1 MVYKSK
7 RLNLL
12 SFSEREWSGRKEHSP
27 LKDDL
32 KVIAYKQAKEYIPG
46 EEQRT
51 VLLVEPHSFD
61 NGVLREQFFARTSSR
76 LDAEIDFGDKTLNLI
91 LLAHGYAERDTQIV
105 RSLNHVLT
113 DMKALEKWS
122 SQTMKLERIVLEFYG
137 CNVHKDYQYAPFL
150 DEIKKLAR
158 FGIPLVVAFGGVN
171 ELLTTGQFKHSQMG
185 YSDGIGMSGRLAKYS
200 FITFN
205 GAEIVSMK
213 CDFGYINQFQRKQK
227 QTYMML
233 CPHTGRGVWT
243 NGSKNWWDTTNTQLG
258 IYAPRI
264 CFYQHF
270 IRSSSGIPSECSTMS
285 AWDFPARYVPKFLKN
300 NM

>member
-1 MVYKSK
+1 MVYK
-7 RLNLL
+7 RLNVL
-12 SFSEREWSGRKEHSP
+12 SFSEREWCGRKEYSP
-27 LKDDL
+27 LKGDL
-32 KVIAYKQAKEYIPG
+32 EVIAYKEAKEYIRG

-61 NGVLREQFFARTSSR
+61 DRDLSELFFARTSSR
-76 LDAEIDFGDKTLNLI
+76 LGAEIDFGDKTLNLI
-91 LLAHGYAERDTQIV
+91 LLAHGYPERDTQIV
-105 RSLNHVLT
+105 RSINHVMT

-137 CNVHKDYQYAPFL
+137 CNVHEDYQYAPFL

-185 YSDGIGMSGRLAKYS
+185 YSDGIGMSGMLAKYS
-200 FITFN
+200 FTTFN

-243 NGSKNWWDTTNTQLG
+243 NGSKNWWDTKNMRLG

-264 CFYQHF
+264 CFYRCF
-270 IRSSSGIPSECSTMS
+270 IRSSSGIPEECSTMTEK
-285 AWDFPARYVPKFLKN
+285 DFPARYVPKFLKN